1 MPTIIFILELLA
13 SLLGVVYIILI
24 ARKNALGWLAGIIS
38 CALFAGLCIESDL
51 MNQGIIQVLNVL
63 MGIWGWVQWQKQ
75 VIPVKS
81 YPKLGIIFL
90 AVLPVIYVGS
100 ILCFPGLSW
109 TTQLDQIALIYSLV
123 ATVLTVRMIQ
133 QNWMLWLVVNGITA
147 ITAFSNELYFYAGLS
162 LIYFGVSLY
171 GMYQWKK

>member
-1 MPTIIFILELLA
+1 MSTLIFILELLA

-51 MNQGIIQVLNVL
+51 MSQGIIQVVNVI
-63 MGIWGWVQWQKQ
+63 MGIWGWVQWKKQ

-100 ILCFPGLSW
+100 IICFPLLSW

-123 ATVLTVRMIQ
+123 ATLLTVRMIQ

-162 LIYFGVSLY
+162 VIYFGVSLY
-171 GMYQWKK
+171 GMYQWRK

>member
-1 MPTIIFILELLA
+1 MSTLIFILELSA

-51 MNQGIIQVLNVL
+51 MSQGIIQVVNVL

-100 ILCFPGLSW
+100 IICFPVLSW
-109 TTQLDQIALIYSLV
+109 TTQLDQIALICSLV

-133 QNWMLWLVVNGITA
+133 QNWLLWLVVNGITA

-162 LIYFGVSLY
+162 VIYFGVSLY

>member
-1 MPTIIFILELLA
+1 MSTIIFILELIA

-51 MNQGIIQVLNVL
+51 MSQGIIQVVNVL

-100 ILCFPGLSW
+100 IICFPLLSW
-109 TTQLDQIALIYSLV
+109 TTQLDQIALICSLV
-123 ATVLTVRMIQ
+123 ATVLTIRMIQ

-162 LIYFGVSLY
+162 VIYFVVSLY

>member
-1 MPTIIFILELLA
+1 MSTIIFILELIA

-51 MNQGIIQVLNVL
+51 MSQGIIQVVNVL

-100 ILCFPGLSW
+100 IICFPVLSW
-109 TTQLDQIALIYSLV
+109 TTQLDQIALICSLV

-133 QNWMLWLVVNGITA
+133 QNWLLWLVVNGITA

-162 LIYFGVSLY
+162 VIYFGVSLY

>member
-1 MPTIIFILELLA
+1 MSTIIFILELIA

-51 MNQGIIQVLNVL
+51 MSQGIIQVVNVL

-75 VIPVKS
+75 LIPVKS

-100 ILCFPGLSW
+100 IICFPVLSW
-109 TTQLDQIALIYSLV
+109 TTQLDQIALICSLV
-123 ATVLTVRMIQ
+123 ATALTVRMIQ
-133 QNWMLWLVVNGITA
+133 QNWLLWLVVNGITA
-147 ITAFSNELYFYAGLS
+147 ITAFSNELYFYASLS
-162 LIYFGVSLY
+162 VIYFGVSLY

>member
-1 MPTIIFILELLA
+1 MSTLIFILELLA

-51 MNQGIIQVLNVL
+51 MSQGIIQVVNVI
-63 MGIWGWVQWQKQ
+63 MGIWGWVQWKKQ

-100 ILCFPGLSW
+100 IICFPLLSW

-123 ATVLTVRMIQ
+123 ATLLTVRMIQ

-147 ITAFSNELYFYAGLS
+147 ITASSNELYFYAGLS
-162 LIYFGVSLY
+162 VIYFGVSLY
-171 GMYQWKK
+171 GMYQWRK

>member
-1 MPTIIFILELLA
+1 MSTIIFILELIA

-51 MNQGIIQVLNVL
+51 MSQGIIQVVNVL
-63 MGIWGWVQWQKQ
+63 MGIWGWLQWKKQ

-81 YPKLGIIFL
+81 YPWVGFVFFALLPVLYIGLNVIFLGI
-90 AVLPVIYVGS
+90 
-100 ILCFPGLSW
+100 SW
-109 TTQLDQIALIYSLV
+109 TARLDQIALIYSLL

-162 LIYFGVSLY
+162 VIYFVVSLY

>member
-1 MPTIIFILELLA
+1 MSTIIFILELIA

-51 MNQGIIQVLNVL
+51 MSQGIIQVVNVL

-90 AVLPVIYVGS
+90 AVLPIFYVGS

-109 TTQLDQIALIYSLV
+109 TTQLDQIALICSLV

-133 QNWMLWLVVNGITA
+133 QNWLLWLVVNGITA
-147 ITAFSNELYFYAGLS
+147 ITACSNELYFYAGLS
-162 LIYFGVSLY
+162 VIYFVVSLY

>member
-1 MPTIIFILELLA
+1 MSTLIFILELLA

-51 MNQGIIQVLNVL
+51 MSQGVIQVVNVL
-63 MGIWGWVQWQKQ
+63 MGIWGWVQWQKK

-81 YPKLGIIFL
+81 YPNLRIVFL

-100 ILCFPGLSW
+100 IICFPVLSW
-109 TTQLDQIALIYSLV
+109 TARLDQIALICSIA
-123 ATVLTVRMIQ
+123 ATLLTVRMIQ
-133 QNWMLWLVVNGITA
+133 QNWLLWLVVNGITA
-147 ITAFSNELYFYAGLS
+147 ITACSNELYFYAGLS
-162 LIYFGVSLY
+162 VIYFVVSLY
-171 GMYQWKK
+171 GMYQWRK

>member
-1 MPTIIFILELLA
+1 MSTIIFILELIA
-13 SLLGVVYIILI
+13 SLLGVVYTILI

-51 MNQGIIQVLNVL
+51 MSQGIIQVLNVL
-63 MGIWGWVQWQKQ
+63 MGIWGWVQWKKQ

-109 TTQLDQIALIYSLV
+109 TTQLDQIALICSLV
-123 ATVLTVRMIQ
+123 ATALTVRMIQ
-133 QNWMLWLVVNGITA
+133 QNWLLWLVVNGITA

-162 LIYFGVSLY
+162 VIYFGVSLY